1 MSVADTWK
9 VQMMSGPA
17 YTTPTHV
24 VVRTNGWS
32 AVALA
37 ANASRRYAL
46 FVNDSDTTMYLALG
60 VAAAVNTGI
69 RLNAAGGSFEMS
81 ELAGNLYL
89 GAVSVYCADGKSLL
103 VTEGV

>member
-9 VQMMSGPA
+9 VRIVSGPA
-17 YTTPTHV
+17 YTTPAHAV
-24 VVRTNGWS
+24 VTATGAS

-60 VAAAVNTGI
+60 TAAAVNTGI

-81 ELAGNLYL
+81 EMAGNLYL
-89 GAVSVYCADGKSLL
+89 GAVYVYCTAGKSLL